1 MPVAPP
7 RPKGPPLNALRAFE
21 AAARLGGFANA
32 AEELCV
38 TPGAISQH
46 IRALEDWAGTP
57 LFARRSQGVHLTRA
71 GAALLPQFSRA
82 FDEIGLAVRELRA
95 AASAPTVHIAVLP
108 SIAQLWL
115 APRLPAIRTAL
126 PGVKLSISALE
137 TPPNLAREIFDLS
150 LFLRPDEARASCKV
164 LAHDALLPVCAP
176 PLARSIT
183 APGDPAT
190 QTLLHDASWA
200 GDWTQWAQM
209 SGADLPHADQGPRYT
224 LYALALAEA
233 IAGAGVLMGHRLLV
247 QGAMARGDLVAPL
260 PGEVQTGQ
268 ALVLELPPAPSRAVR
283 QVADLLTK
291 GAMVRGSK

>member
-71 GAALLPQFSRA
+71 GATLLPQFTHA
-82 FDEIGLAVRELRA
+82 FDEIGLAVRALRA
-95 AASAPTVHIAVLP
+95 AAPAPTVHIAVLP

-115 APRLPAIRTAL
+115 GPRLPAIRAAL

-137 TPPNLAREIFDLS
+137 GPPNLAREIFDLS
-150 LFLRPDEARASCKV
+150 LFLRPAEAQAGLKV
-164 LAHDALLPVCAP
+164 LDLDALLPVCAP
-176 PLARSIT
+176 HLADSIT
-183 APGDPAT
+183 APGDLSA
-190 QTLLHDASWA
+190 QVLLHDASWA
-200 GDWTQWAQM
+200 GDWARWAHAT
-209 SGADLPHADQGPRYT
+209 GADLPYPDEGPRYT

-233 IAGAGVLMGHRLLV
+233 MAGAGVLMGHSLLV
-247 QGAMARGDLVAPL
+247 QGALARGDLIAPL
-260 PGEVQTGQ
+260 QGEVQTGQ

-283 QVADLLTK
+283 QVADLLAK
-291 GAMVRGSK
+291 